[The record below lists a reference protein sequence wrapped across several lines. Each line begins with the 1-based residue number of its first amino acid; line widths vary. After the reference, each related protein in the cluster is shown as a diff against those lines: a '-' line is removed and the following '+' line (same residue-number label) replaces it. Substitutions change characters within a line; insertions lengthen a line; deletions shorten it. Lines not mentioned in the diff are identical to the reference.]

1 MSNYQSGRVGI
12 FAALAMAAFFVAIP
26 TSMWLARPP
35 SDVTQAERLGAEI
48 GCTCGTCPHRPIATC
63 GCGFADTMLG
73 RLDTEVAAGRTDDE
87 IMAIFAADYGNSTKI
102 KPGGTGFDLMVWA
115 APMVLLMVGAVAMGA
130 VISNWRAQSDSGL
143 EKTLIDEQRAMDPEA
158 SPSPSSTDPSRYR
171 EIVEGE
177 LDSFV
182 NEMNHKTE

>member
-1 MSNYQSGRVGI
+1 
-12 FAALAMAAFFVAIP
+12 
-26 TSMWLARPP
+26 
-35 SDVTQAERLGAEI
+35 
-48 GCTCGTCPHRPIATC
+48 
-63 GCGFADTMLG
+63 MLG

-143 EKTLIDEQRAMDPEA
+143 KKTLIDEQRAMDPEA

-182 NEMNHKTE
+182 NEMKHKTE

>member
-12 FAALAMAAFFVAIP
+12 FVALAIAAFFVAIP

-35 SDVTQAERLGAEI
+35 SNVTQAERLGAEI
-48 GCTCGTCPHRPIATC
+48 GCTCGTCPLRPIATC
-63 GCGFADTMLG
+63 GCGFADTMLV

-87 IMAIFAADYGNSTKI
+87 IMTIFAADYGNSIRI
-102 KPGGTGFDLMVWA
+102 KPKGTGFDLMVWA

-130 VISNWRAQSDSGL
+130 VISNWRSQSQSDPGL
-143 EKTLIDEQRAMDPEA
+143 GKTPLADQRGSDPEA
-158 SPSPSSTDPSRYR
+158 SSSLSSTDATRCL

-177 LDSFV
+177 LDSF
-182 NEMNHKTE
+182 ED

>member
-12 FAALAMAAFFVAIP
+12 FVALAIAAFFVAIP

-35 SDVTQAERLGAEI
+35 SNLTQAERLGAEI
-48 GCTCGTCPHRPIATC
+48 GCTCGTCPLRPIATC
-63 GCGFADTMLG
+63 GCGFADTMLV

-87 IMAIFAADYGNSTKI
+87 IMTIFAADYGNSIRI
-102 KPGGTGFDLMVWA
+102 KPKGTGFDLMIWA

-130 VISNWRAQSDSGL
+130 VIYNWRSQSQSDLGL
-143 EKTLIDEQRAMDPEA
+143 GKTPLAEQRGSDPEA
-158 SPSPSSTDPSRYR
+158 SSSLSSTDATRCL

-177 LDSFV
+177 LDSF
-182 NEMNHKTE
+182 ED